1 VDGLTYRD
9 VTTITMINGG
19 VAHNVL
25 PDRVTLWVNARIAP
39 GNSIEAAKA
48 EVEVLAGPAA
58 EVIWHDVAPPAAPC
72 LHEAPVA
79 SFLERSGLP
88 VQPKQAWTDVAT
100 MHAWG
105 VPAFNYGPGQPSQ
118 AHQPGEWVEIAK
130 LEECERVIAT
140 ELGAA

>member
-1 VDGLTYRD
+1 MSLTQLPQCSQDVFLGFGIDAGKAVIQQEHRAVTNESTGQCGALFLPAGQGDTAFADQRIQSIRKALDG
-9 VTTITMINGG
+9 V
-19 VAHNVL
+19 
-25 PDRVTLWVNARIAP
+25 
-39 GNSIEAAKA
+39 
-48 EVEVLAGPAA
+48 
-58 EVIWHDVAPPAAPC
+58 
-72 LHEAPVA
+72 
-79 SFLERSGLP
+79 LERSGLP

-130 LEECERVIAT
+130 LEECERVIVA